1 MKSEGYIMQRVNT
14 IDISNVLQLE
24 KTLSTLLNKMISS
37 KLDLENW
44 LKEQSK
50 VIWDIEEQ
58 LRSHYIA
65 FQCNTDDEEIKDTFE
80 HDQQFVKPLLKRYQ
94 NLLDNKY
101 LESPF
106 RMELDSNVYGLLDT
120 KIKNAQKLFCEENI
134 ELEIKEDK
142 LITEYFEITGG
153 LSGIWDGEEKT
164 ITELQSYLQ
173 DSNRDTRKKAKTI
186 ISEQFLSVE
195 KELQNILNQLIEI
208 RHQKAKNI
216 QLENYRDY
224 MFKKYERFDYS
235 AKDCYE
241 LAESIRKYV
250 VPLKDKILL
259 EKKDKLQVDTLRP
272 WDVSAVTPDQKVLKP
287 IANEND
293 LIEKSTHIFNKLDV
307 EFSALLNRMYKH
319 NCLDLTSRKGKAAGG
334 FCEYLPAS
342 QLSYIFMNLNY
353 TQDDI
358 VTFIH
363 EMGHSIHNE
372 LIKPLKLRQYIE
384 IPAETAELASMT
396 MELFSLNYWDTFYTD
411 KKDLK
416 QAKINFFKDVISYL
430 PIMLIVDQFQHW
442 LYENPSHT
450 SEERNEKYLQLQKHY
465 QSSVIHIDGYENWI
479 ATSWLPVLHI
489 FEVPFYYIE
498 YAIAQLGA
506 LQMYKQYK
514 EDPKQALE
522 NYKKA
527 LSLGSSQSIKE
538 VYDAAGIRFDFSG
551 ETIKELMLF
560 VEKELELLEQ
570 L

>member
-1 MKSEGYIMQRVNT
+1 MQRVNT

-142 LITEYFEITGG
+142 LVTEYFEITGG

-235 AKDCYE
+235 AIDCYE

-259 EKKDKLQVDTLRP
+259 EKKDKLQIDTLRP

>member
-1 MKSEGYIMQRVNT
+1 MQRVNT

-50 VIWDIEEQ
+50 VIWEIEEQ
-58 LRSHYIA
+58 LRLHYIA

-134 ELEIKEDK
+134 ELEIQEDK
-142 LITEYFEITGG
+142 LVTEYFEITGG
-153 LSGIWDGEEKT
+153 LSAIWDGEEKT

-173 DSNRDTRKKAKTI
+173 DSNRDIRKKAKTI

-235 AKDCYE
+235 AIDCYE

-250 VPLKDKILL
+250 VPLKDKIML
-259 EKKDKLQVDTLRP
+259 EKKEKLQVDTLRP

-358 VTFIH
+358 ITFIH

-372 LIKPLKLRQYIE
+372 LIKPLELRQYIE
-384 IPAETAELASMT
+384 VPAETAELASMT

-442 LYENPSHT
+442 LYENPIHT

-514 EDPKQALE
+514 EDPKQTLE

>member
-1 MKSEGYIMQRVNT
+1 MQRVNT

-450 SEERNEKYLQLQKHY
+450 SEERNEKYIQLQKHY

>member
-1 MKSEGYIMQRVNT
+1 MQRVNT
-14 IDISNVLQLE
+14 IDISNVLQLD

-65 FQCNTDDEEIKDTFE
+65 FQCNTDNKEIKDTFE
-80 HDQQFVKPLLKRYQ
+80 YDQQFVRPLLKRYQ
-94 NLLDNKY
+94 NSFDNKY

-106 RMELDSNVYGLLDT
+106 RMELDPKTYSLLDK
-120 KIKNAQKLFCEENI
+120 KIKNAQTLFCEKNI
-134 ELEIKEDK
+134 DLEVNEDK
-142 LITEYFEITGG
+142 LVTEYFEITGG
-153 LSGIWDGEEKT
+153 LTVVWDGEEKT

-173 DSNRDTRKKAKTI
+173 DPNRDIRRKARTL
-186 ISEQFLSVE
+186 ISEKFLSVE
-195 KELQNILNQLIEI
+195 DKLQNILNELIVI
-208 RHQKAKNI
+208 RHEKAKNI
-216 QLENYRDY
+216 QLDNYRDY
-224 MFKKYERFDYS
+224 MFKKYERFDYT

-514 EDPKQALE
+514 EEPKQALE

>member
-1 MKSEGYIMQRVNT
+1 MQRVNT

-50 VIWDIEEQ
+50 VIWEIEEQ
-58 LRSHYIA
+58 LRLHYIA

-134 ELEIKEDK
+134 ELEIQEDK
-142 LITEYFEITGG
+142 LVTEYFEITGG
-153 LSGIWDGEEKT
+153 LSAIWDGEEKT

-173 DSNRDTRKKAKTI
+173 DSNRDIRKKAKTI

-235 AKDCYE
+235 AIDCYE

-250 VPLKDKILL
+250 VPLKDKIML
-259 EKKDKLQVDTLRP
+259 EKKEKLQVDTLRP

-358 VTFIH
+358 ITFIH

-372 LIKPLKLRQYIE
+372 LIKPLELRQYIE

-442 LYENPSHT
+442 LYENPIHT

-506 LQMYKQYK
+506 LQMHKQYK
-514 EDPKQALE
+514 EDPKQTLE

>member
-1 MKSEGYIMQRVNT
+1 MQRVNT

-50 VIWDIEEQ
+50 VIWEIEEQ

-65 FQCNTDDEEIKDTFE
+65 FQCNTDDEGIKDTFE

-106 RMELDSNVYGLLDT
+106 RMELDSNVYGLLDA

-134 ELEIKEDK
+134 ELEIQEDK
-142 LITEYFEITGG
+142 LVTEYFEITGG

-173 DSNRDTRKKAKTI
+173 DSNRDIRKKEKTI

-250 VPLKDKILL
+250 VPLKDKIML
-259 EKKDKLQVDTLRP
+259 EKKEKLQVDTLRP

-358 VTFIH
+358 ITFIH

-442 LYENPSHT
+442 LYENPIHT

>member
-1 MKSEGYIMQRVNT
+1 MQRVNT

-134 ELEIKEDK
+134 ELEIQEDK
-142 LITEYFEITGG
+142 LVTEYFEITGG

-363 EMGHSIHNE
+363 EMGRSIHNE

>member
-1 MKSEGYIMQRVNT
+1 MQRVNT

-134 ELEIKEDK
+134 ELEIQEDK
-142 LITEYFEITGG
+142 LVTEYFEITGG

-235 AKDCYE
+235 AIDCYE

>member
-1 MKSEGYIMQRVNT
+1 MQRVNT

-50 VIWDIEEQ
+50 VIWEIEEQ
-58 LRSHYIA
+58 LRLHYIA

-134 ELEIKEDK
+134 ELEIQEDK
-142 LITEYFEITGG
+142 LVTEYFEITGG
-153 LSGIWDGEEKT
+153 LSAIWDGEEKT

-173 DSNRDTRKKAKTI
+173 DSNRDIRKKAKTI

-235 AKDCYE
+235 AIDCYE

-250 VPLKDKILL
+250 VPLKDKIML
-259 EKKDKLQVDTLRP
+259 EKKEKLQVDTLRP

-358 VTFIH
+358 ITFIH

-372 LIKPLKLRQYIE
+372 LIKPLELRQYIE

-442 LYENPSHT
+442 LYENPIHT

-498 YAIAQLGA
+498 YAIAQLWA

-514 EDPKQALE
+514 EDPKQTLE

>member
-1 MKSEGYIMQRVNT
+1 MQRVNT

-94 NLLDNKY
+94 NLLNNKY

-259 EKKDKLQVDTLRP
+259 EKKDKLQIDTLRP

-342 QLSYIFMNLNY
+342 QLSFIFMNLNY
-353 TQDDI
+353 TQNDI

-430 PIMLIVDQFQHW
+430 PVMLIVDQFQHW

>member
-1 MKSEGYIMQRVNT
+1 MQRVNT

-50 VIWDIEEQ
+50 VIWEIEEQ

-65 FQCNTDDEEIKDTFE
+65 FQCNTDDEGIKDTFE

-106 RMELDSNVYGLLDT
+106 RMELDSNVYGLLDA

-134 ELEIKEDK
+134 ELEIQEDK
-142 LITEYFEITGG
+142 LVTEYFEITGG
-153 LSGIWDGEEKT
+153 LSAIWDGEEKT

-173 DSNRDTRKKAKTI
+173 DSNRDIRKKAKTI

-235 AKDCYE
+235 AIDCYE

-250 VPLKDKILL
+250 VPLKDKIML
-259 EKKDKLQVDTLRP
+259 EKKEKLQVDTLRP

-293 LIEKSTHIFNKLDV
+293 LIERSTHIFNKLDV

-358 VTFIH
+358 ITFIH

-442 LYENPSHT
+442 LYENPIHT

-514 EDPKQALE
+514 EDPKQTLE

>member
-1 MKSEGYIMQRVNT
+1 MQRVNT

-50 VIWDIEEQ
+50 VIWEIEEQ
-58 LRSHYIA
+58 LRLHYIA

-134 ELEIKEDK
+134 ELEIQEDK
-142 LITEYFEITGG
+142 LVTEYFEITGG
-153 LSGIWDGEEKT
+153 LSAIWDGEEKT

-173 DSNRDTRKKAKTI
+173 DSNRDIRKKAKTI

-224 MFKKYERFDYS
+224 MFKKYDRFDYS
-235 AKDCYE
+235 AIDCYE

-250 VPLKDKILL
+250 VPLKDKIML
-259 EKKDKLQVDTLRP
+259 EKKEKLQVDTLRP

-358 VTFIH
+358 ITFIH

-372 LIKPLKLRQYIE
+372 LIKPLELRQYIE

-442 LYENPSHT
+442 LYENPIHT

-514 EDPKQALE
+514 EDPKQTLE

>member
-1 MKSEGYIMQRVNT
+1 MQRVNT

-50 VIWDIEEQ
+50 VIWEIEEQ
-58 LRSHYIA
+58 LRLHYIA

-134 ELEIKEDK
+134 ELEIQEDK
-142 LITEYFEITGG
+142 LVTEYFEITGG
-153 LSGIWDGEEKT
+153 LSAIWDGEEKT

-173 DSNRDTRKKAKTI
+173 DSNRDIRKKAKTI

-235 AKDCYE
+235 AIDCYE

-250 VPLKDKILL
+250 VPLKDKIML
-259 EKKDKLQVDTLRP
+259 EKKEKLQVDTLRP

-358 VTFIH
+358 ITF
-363 EMGHSIHNE
+363 
-372 LIKPLKLRQYIE
+372 
-384 IPAETAELASMT
+384 
-396 MELFSLNYWDTFYTD
+396 
-411 KKDLK
+411 
-416 QAKINFFKDVISYL
+416 
-430 PIMLIVDQFQHW
+430 
-442 LYENPSHT
+442 
-450 SEERNEKYLQLQKHY
+450 
-465 QSSVIHIDGYENWI
+465 
-479 ATSWLPVLHI
+479 
-489 FEVPFYYIE
+489 
-498 YAIAQLGA
+498 
-506 LQMYKQYK
+506 
-514 EDPKQALE
+514 
-522 NYKKA
+522 
-527 LSLGSSQSIKE
+527 
-538 VYDAAGIRFDFSG
+538 
-551 ETIKELMLF
+551 
-560 VEKELELLEQ
+560 
-570 L
+570 

>member
-1 MKSEGYIMQRVNT
+1 MQRVNT

-24 KTLSTLLNKMISS
+24 KTLSSLLNKMISS

-50 VIWDIEEQ
+50 VIWEIEEQ
-58 LRSHYIA
+58 LRAHYIA
-65 FQCNTDDEEIKDTFE
+65 FQCNTDDEKIKDTFE

-106 RMELDSNVYGLLDT
+106 RMELDSNVYGLLDA

-134 ELEIKEDK
+134 ELEVKEDK
-142 LITEYFEITGG
+142 LVTEYFEITGG
-153 LSGIWDGEEKT
+153 LIGIWDGEEKT

-173 DSNRDTRKKAKTI
+173 DSNRDIRKKAKTI

-259 EKKDKLQVDTLRP
+259 EKKEKLQVDTLRP

-293 LIEKSTHIFNKLDV
+293 LIEKSTHIFNKLDL
-307 EFSALLNRMYKH
+307 EFSTLLNRMYKH
-319 NCLDLTSRKGKAAGG
+319 DCLDLTSRKGKAAGG

-342 QLSYIFMNLNY
+342 QLSFIFMNLNY

-358 VTFIH
+358 ITFIH

-396 MELFSLNYWDTFYTD
+396 MELFSLNYWNSFYTD

-416 QAKINFFKDVISYL
+416 QAKINYFKDVISYL
-430 PIMLIVDQFQHW
+430 PVMLIVDQFQHW
-442 LYENPSHT
+442 LYENPTHT

-465 QSSVIHIDGYENWI
+465 QSNVIHIDGYENWI

-538 VYDAAGIRFDFSG
+538 VYEAAGIRFDFSN
-551 ETIKELMLF
+551 ETIKELMAF

>member
-1 MKSEGYIMQRVNT
+1 MQRVNT

-24 KTLSTLLNKMISS
+24 KTLSTLLNKIISS

-134 ELEIKEDK
+134 ELEIQEDK
-142 LITEYFEITGG
+142 LVTEYFEITGG

>member
-1 MKSEGYIMQRVNT
+1 MQRVNT

-50 VIWDIEEQ
+50 VIWEIEEQ

-106 RMELDSNVYGLLDT
+106 RMELDSNVYGLLDA

-142 LITEYFEITGG
+142 LVTEYFEITGG

-173 DSNRDTRKKAKTI
+173 DSNRDIRKKAKTI

-250 VPLKDKILL
+250 VPLKDKIML
-259 EKKDKLQVDTLRP
+259 EKKEKLQVDTLRP

-358 VTFIH
+358 ITFIH

-416 QAKINFFKDVISYL
+416 QAKINFFKGVISYL

-442 LYENPSHT
+442 LYENPIHT

-514 EDPKQALE
+514 EDPKQTLE

>member
-1 MKSEGYIMQRVNT
+1 MQRVNT

-142 LITEYFEITGG
+142 LVTEYFEITGG

-173 DSNRDTRKKAKTI
+173 DSNRDIRKKAKTI

-235 AKDCYE
+235 AIDCYE

-259 EKKDKLQVDTLRP
+259 EKKEKLQVDTLRP

-307 EFSALLNRMYKH
+307 EFSAILNRMYKH

-358 VTFIH
+358 ITFIH

-450 SEERNEKYLQLQKHY
+450 SKERNEKYLQLQKHY

>member
-1 MKSEGYIMQRVNT
+1 MQRVNT

-65 FQCNTDDEEIKDTFE
+65 FQCNTDVEEIKDTFE

-259 EKKDKLQVDTLRP
+259 EKKDKLQIDTLRP

-430 PIMLIVDQFQHW
+430 PIMLIIDQFQHW

>member
-1 MKSEGYIMQRVNT
+1 MQRVNT

-24 KTLSTLLNKMISS
+24 KTLSTLLNEVISS

-50 VIWDIEEQ
+50 VIWEIEEQ

-65 FQCNTDDEEIKDTFE
+65 FQCNTDDEEIKDIFE
-80 HDQQFVKPLLKRYQ
+80 YDQQFVKPLLKRYQ
-94 NLLDNKY
+94 HLLDNKY
-101 LESPF
+101 LKSPF
-106 RMELDSNVYGLLDT
+106 RMELDSNVYGLLDA

-142 LITEYFEITGG
+142 LVTEYFEITGG

-208 RHQKAKNI
+208 RHQKANNI

-259 EKKDKLQVDTLRP
+259 EKKEKLQVDALRP

-287 IANEND
+287 IATEND

-307 EFSALLNRMYKH
+307 EFSTLLNRMYKH
-319 NCLDLTSRKGKAAGG
+319 DCLDLTSRKGKAAGG

-342 QLSYIFMNLNY
+342 QLSFIFMNLNY

-358 VTFIH
+358 ITFIH

-430 PIMLIVDQFQHW
+430 PVMLIVDQFQHW
-442 LYENPSHT
+442 LYENPTHT

-465 QSSVIHIDGYENWI
+465 QSNVIHIDGYENWI

-538 VYDAAGIRFDFSG
+538 VYDVAGIRFDFSG

>member
-1 MKSEGYIMQRVNT
+1 MQRVNT

-24 KTLSTLLNKMISS
+24 KTLSTLLNKKISS
-37 KLDLENW
+37 RLDLENW
-44 LKEQSK
+44 LNEQSK
-50 VIWDIEEQ
+50 VIWEIEEQ

-65 FQCNTDDEEIKDTFE
+65 FQCNTDDEKIKDTFE

-120 KIKNAQKLFCEENI
+120 KIKNAQKLFCEDNI

-142 LITEYFEITGG
+142 LVTEYFEITGG
-153 LSGIWDGEEKT
+153 LSAIWDGEEKT

-173 DSNRDTRKKAKTI
+173 DSNRDIRKKAKTI

-259 EKKDKLQVDTLRP
+259 EKKDKLQLDTLRP

-396 MELFSLNYWDTFYTD
+396 MELFSLNYLDTFYTD

>member
-1 MKSEGYIMQRVNT
+1 MQRVNT

-142 LITEYFEITGG
+142 LITEYFKITGG

-235 AKDCYE
+235 AIDCYE

-259 EKKDKLQVDTLRP
+259 EKQEKLQVDTLRP

-430 PIMLIVDQFQHW
+430 PVMLIVDQFQHW

-538 VYDAAGIRFDFSG
+538 VYNAAGIRFDFSG

-560 VEKELELLEQ
+560 IEKELELLEQ

>member
-1 MKSEGYIMQRVNT
+1 MQRVNT
-14 IDISNVLQLE
+14 IDISNVLQLD

-50 VIWDIEEQ
+50 VIWEIEEQ

-134 ELEIKEDK
+134 ELEIQEDK
-142 LITEYFEITGG
+142 LVTEYFEITGG
-153 LSGIWDGEEKT
+153 LSAIWDGEEKT

-173 DSNRDTRKKAKTI
+173 DSNRDIRKKAKTI

-250 VPLKDKILL
+250 VPLKDKIML
-259 EKKDKLQVDTLRP
+259 EKKEKLQVDTLRP

-358 VTFIH
+358 ITFIH

-372 LIKPLKLRQYIE
+372 LIKPLELRQYIE

-430 PIMLIVDQFQHW
+430 PVMLIVDQFQHW
-442 LYENPSHT
+442 LYENPIHT

-514 EDPKQALE
+514 EDPKQTLE

>member
-1 MKSEGYIMQRVNT
+1 MQRVNT
-14 IDISNVLQLE
+14 IDISNVLQLD

-58 LRSHYIA
+58 VRSHYIA

-186 ISEQFLSVE
+186 ISEKFLSVE

-319 NCLDLTSRKGKAAGG
+319 NCLDLTSRKGKVAGG

>member
-1 MKSEGYIMQRVNT
+1 MQRVNT

-58 LRSHYIA
+58 VKSHYIA

>member
-1 MKSEGYIMQRVNT
+1 MQRVNT

-58 LRSHYIA
+58 VRSHYIA

-259 EKKDKLQVDTLRP
+259 EKKDKLQIDTLRP

-514 EDPKQALE
+514 EEPKQALE

>member
-1 MKSEGYIMQRVNT
+1 MQRVNT

-50 VIWDIEEQ
+50 VIWEIEEQ
-58 LRSHYIA
+58 LRLHYIA

-120 KIKNAQKLFCEENI
+120 KIKNAQKLFCEKNI
-134 ELEIKEDK
+134 ELEIQEDK
-142 LITEYFEITGG
+142 LVTEYFEITGG
-153 LSGIWDGEEKT
+153 LSAIWDGEEKT

-173 DSNRDTRKKAKTI
+173 DSNRDIRKKAKTI

-195 KELQNILNQLIEI
+195 KELQNILNQLVEI

-235 AKDCYE
+235 AIDCYE

-250 VPLKDKILL
+250 VPLKDKIML
-259 EKKDKLQVDTLRP
+259 EKKEKLQVDTLRP

-358 VTFIH
+358 ITFIH

-372 LIKPLKLRQYIE
+372 LIKPLELRQYIE

-442 LYENPSHT
+442 LYENPIHT

-514 EDPKQALE
+514 EDPKQTLE

>member
-1 MKSEGYIMQRVNT
+1 MQRVNT

-24 KTLSTLLNKMISS
+24 KTLSTLLNKIISS

-142 LITEYFEITGG
+142 LVTEYFEITGG

-235 AKDCYE
+235 AIDCYE

-259 EKKDKLQVDTLRP
+259 EKKDKLQLDTLCP

-450 SEERNEKYLQLQKHY
+450 SKERNEKYLQLQKHY

>member
-1 MKSEGYIMQRVNT
+1 MQRVNT

-50 VIWDIEEQ
+50 VIWEIEEQ

-65 FQCNTDDEEIKDTFE
+65 FQCNTDDEGIKDTFE

-142 LITEYFEITGG
+142 LVTEYFEITGG
-153 LSGIWDGEEKT
+153 LSAIWDGEEKT

-173 DSNRDTRKKAKTI
+173 DSNRDIRKKAKTI

-235 AKDCYE
+235 AIDCYE

-250 VPLKDKILL
+250 VPLKDKIML
-259 EKKDKLQVDTLRP
+259 EKKEKLQVDPLRP

-358 VTFIH
+358 ITFIH

-442 LYENPSHT
+442 LYENPIHT

-479 ATSWLPVLHI
+479 ATGWLPVLHI

-514 EDPKQALE
+514 EDPKQTLE

>member
-1 MKSEGYIMQRVNT
+1 MQRVNT

-173 DSNRDTRKKAKTI
+173 DSNRNTRKKAKTI
-186 ISEQFLSVE
+186 ISKQFLSVE

>member
-1 MKSEGYIMQRVNT
+1 MQRVNT
-14 IDISNVLQLE
+14 IDISNVLQFD

-65 FQCNTDDEEIKDTFE
+65 FQCNTDNKEIKDTFE
-80 HDQQFVKPLLKRYQ
+80 YDQQFVRPLLKRYQ
-94 NLLDNKY
+94 NSFDNKY

-106 RMELDSNVYGLLDT
+106 RMELDPKTYSLLDK
-120 KIKNAQKLFCEENI
+120 KIKNAQTLFCEKNI
-134 ELEIKEDK
+134 DLEVNEDK
-142 LITEYFEITGG
+142 LVTEYFEITGG
-153 LSGIWDGEEKT
+153 LTVVWDGELKT

-173 DSNRDTRKKAKTI
+173 DPNRDIRRKARTL
-186 ISEQFLSVE
+186 ISEKFLSVE
-195 KELQNILNQLIEI
+195 DKLQNILNELIVI
-208 RHQKAKNI
+208 RHEKAKNI
-216 QLENYRDY
+216 QLDNYRDY
-224 MFKKYERFDYS
+224 MFKKYERFDYT

-514 EDPKQALE
+514 EEPKQALE

>member
-1 MKSEGYIMQRVNT
+1 MQRVNT

-50 VIWDIEEQ
+50 VIWEIEEQ

-65 FQCNTDDEEIKDTFE
+65 FQCNTDDEGIKDTFE

-106 RMELDSNVYGLLDT
+106 RMELDSNVYGLLDA

-134 ELEIKEDK
+134 ELEIQEDK
-142 LITEYFEITGG
+142 LVTEYFEITGG

-173 DSNRDTRKKAKTI
+173 DSNRDIRKKAKTI

-250 VPLKDKILL
+250 VPLKDKIML
-259 EKKDKLQVDTLRP
+259 EKKEKLQVDTLRP

-358 VTFIH
+358 ITFIH
-363 EMGHSIHNE
+363 EIGHSIHNE

-396 MELFSLNYWDTFYTD
+396 MELFSLNYWDTYYTD

-442 LYENPSHT
+442 LYENPIHT

>member
-1 MKSEGYIMQRVNT
+1 MQRVNT

-259 EKKDKLQVDTLRP
+259 EKKDKLQIDTLRP

>member
-1 MKSEGYIMQRVNT
+1 MQRVNT

-106 RMELDSNVYGLLDT
+106 RMELVSNVYGLLDT

-153 LSGIWDGEEKT
+153 LSGIWDEEEKT

-259 EKKDKLQVDTLRP
+259 EKKDKLQIDTLRP